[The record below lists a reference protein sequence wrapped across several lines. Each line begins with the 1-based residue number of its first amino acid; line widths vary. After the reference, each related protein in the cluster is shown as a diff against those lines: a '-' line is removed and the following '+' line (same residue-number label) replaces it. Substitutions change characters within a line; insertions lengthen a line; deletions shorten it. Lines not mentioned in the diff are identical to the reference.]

1 VNTRNR
7 SRYPKARDK
16 WSLLWFIPSNVLNM
30 REETTNVKGQVIKK
44 GGRVGFETFNQ
55 LSCKDCRTVFH
66 KTLSFAFH
74 CSEENHG
81 HLVNPFSTRS
91 NVHIRTGLTK
101 KLKVQNEE
109 ELENILDLGPRQ
121 VKRSLPESTAAAKR
135 LKKYSLV
142 VRTVPEDIISDI
154 ENMIIEDSVIIETD
168 DSEADIEV
176 TSNGANKPFT
186 LPAALWSPPI
196 LEERRSWRI
205 GGTPSRGCAKATTP
219 CP

>member
-1 VNTRNR
+1 MNTRNR

-44 GGRVGFETFNQ
+44 GERVGFETFNQ

-101 KLKVQNEE
+101 KLRVQNEE

-121 VKRSLPESTAAAKR
+121 VKMSLPESTAAAKR

-142 VRTVPEDIISDI
+142 VRTVPEENFSITNPYRCNISRYYSSYNCCHGAG
-154 ENMIIEDSVIIETD
+154 E
-168 DSEADIEV
+168 EV
-176 TSNGANKPFT
+176 VA
-186 LPAALWSPPI
+186 
-196 LEERRSWRI
+196 RRQWL
-205 GGTPSRGCAKATTP
+205 GGGHHAVQGE
-219 CP
+219 